1 MDKLALK
8 PEKMS
13 RIRIIASL
21 SRKSE
26 LVTTMH
32 DLGVLQL
39 EAVSGDLNRLL
50 SPGKPDS
57 SYREINSL
65 LQRFRGYENVLPA
78 STMPERVSLS
88 RDELVEEA
96 KKLNLDEEISTLK
109 RVEEDLLSERKEIEN
124 RLNVLSN
131 LWAFNQDLSILNNSI
146 LTSYIISGDDSQQIV
161 SQLGISVKPVK
172 LYIIS
177 AESVL
182 AIIRKGQDSE
192 LARYAN
198 DAGLSL
204 LNVPEMHGKPE
215 DYRNLLMQRLKDNQ
229 HSLETSRRSLAE
241 ISEMHWGKIVQLRE
255 GLEIENRKLEASD
268 KFLTTED
275 TFTMEGW
282 IPSAKFRKTEAL
294 LQKVADGKI
303 IVKEVET
310 SEDPPTL
317 FSNPKRFRFFEF
329 FVRFYSL
336 PQEYEIDP
344 TVIFGI
350 IFPFFFGIMVGDWG
364 YGLVILGLSIWMSRK
379 LNTPNPKTILPRSL
393 TSFALTI
400 FGKGPLRVLA
410 KTLMVGSV
418 VAIVAGLLF
427 NSFFGFP
434 LLPVTVF
441 ELVRNVSNAHIG
453 SFPSSPLVIVPAS
466 VMIPKLLLLTGYIG
480 LAMVTFGLVLG
491 FVNEYYRKHRAGMV
505 SRIGWILVSWGFAI
519 LGLALIHHD
528 LSLNFSV
535 SLQTPVSLAMIVA
548 GVCTVIATEKATGA
562 IEVLSIISHIL
573 SYTRILGI
581 LLASVILSEV
591 IDIIFMKGVDKS
603 PLLAVVGIII
613 LVLGQLFNL
622 VIAIFEP
629 GIQGARLLYVEFF
642 SKFYRGN
649 GRNFRPFS
657 SQRKFTAPKYSLDGE
672 NTGKN

>member
-1 MDKLALK
+1 MSLK

-13 RIRIIASL
+13 RIRVIASS
-21 SRKSE
+21 SRKPE
-26 LVTTMH
+26 IVTTLH

-39 EAVSGDLNRLL
+39 EPVSKDLGKFL
-50 SPGKPDS
+50 SPGKPES

-65 LQRFRGYENVLPA
+65 LQRFRGYENSLP
-78 STMPERVSLS
+78 PGQFPDKIILS
-88 RDELVEEA
+88 KDQLISEA
-96 KKLNLDEEISTLK
+96 EKLNLDEEISSLK
-109 RVEEDLLSERKEIEN
+109 RVEEDQLSEKKEIEN
-124 RLNVLSN
+124 RLSILAN
-131 LWAFNQDLSILNNSI
+131 LGTFNQDLGILNNSVLI
-146 LTSYIISGDDSQQIV
+146 SYILKGDDIQGQI
-161 SQLGISVKPVK
+161 QNIQNSVRPVK
-172 LYIIS
+172 VYSIGT
-177 AESVL
+177 ESVL
-182 AIIRKGQDSE
+182 VIIRKGQDSE
-192 LARYAN
+192 IARYAN
-198 DAGLSL
+198 DLGLL
-204 LNVPEMHGKPE
+204 LINVPDMHGKPE
-215 DYRNLLMQRLKDNQ
+215 DYRRLLEQKLKENQ
-229 HSLETSRRSLAE
+229 QAIDSTRKGLSDLSSRY
-241 ISEMHWGKIVQLRE
+241 WGKIVQVRE
-255 GLEIENRKLEASD
+255 GLEIENRKLEAAE
-268 KFLTTED
+268 KFLTTDD

-282 IPSAKFRKTEAL
+282 IPSAKFRKTEML
-294 LQKVADGKI
+294 LSKVAEGKI
-303 IVKEVET
+303 IVREISTE
-310 SEDPPTL
+310 EDPPTL
-317 FSNPKRFRFFEF
+317 FSNPKKFRFFEF

-350 IFPFFFGIMVGDWG
+350 IFPLFFGIMVGDWG
-364 YGLVILGLSIWMSRK
+364 YGLVILGLSIWMSKK
-379 LNTPNPKTILPRSL
+379 LNTPNAKTILPKSL

-410 KTLMVGSV
+410 KTLMVGSI
-418 VAIVAGLLF
+418 VAIGAGLLF

-441 ELVRNVSNAHIG
+441 ELVRNVTNAHIG
-453 SFPSSPLVIVPAS
+453 AFPPSPLVIVPAT
-466 VMIPKLLLLTGYIG
+466 VMVPKLLLLTGYIG

-491 FVNEYYRKHRAGMV
+491 FINEYYRKHRAGMV

-535 SLQTPVSLAMIVA
+535 SLQTPVSLAMIIA
-548 GVCTVIATEKATGA
+548 GVGTVIATEKATGA

-613 LVLGQLFNL
+613 LVFGQLFNL

-649 GRNFRPFS
+649 GHYFRPFGT
-657 SQRKFTAPKYSLDGE
+657 QRRYTAPKYSLE
-672 NTGKN
+672 EELSSKN